1 MTTKTILHVVAI
13 AAAIFGLAAGEQS
26 KASEA
31 PKAQA
36 SAENAAKAKTATKA
50 AASAAAFQNLKGR
63 WQRTDGG
70 YIVEIKSVE
79 PGGTMKAAYFNPRP
93 IHVAIAEAS
102 QTGGAVRVFIELR
115 DANYPGSTY
124 HLTYDPA
131 TDRLNGTYFQAVAK
145 QTFDVS
151 FLRLRP

>member
-1 MTTKTILHVVAI
+1 LVIQSQTLKNISSAVLI
-13 AAAIFGLAAGEQS
+13 AAAICSLAASAQPVAPSAADTS
-26 KASEA
+26 KASA
-31 PKAQA
+31 KNVAQA
-36 SAENAAKAKTATKA
+36 KT
-50 AASAAAFQNLKGR
+50 SFQKLKGR

-79 PGGTMKAAYFNPRP
+79 PGGTMQAAYFNPRP

-102 QTGGAVRVFIELR
+102 QTGGTVKVFIELR

-124 HLTYDPA
+124 HLTFDPK
-131 TDRLNGTYFQAVAK
+131 TDRLNGTYFQAVAR

-151 FLRLRP
+151 FLRLKP